1 MAPMISSGADVA
13 ASNDPLFRP
22 CRSTSIRSDT
32 ARRSARLW
40 LMITTPRPISRS
52 RSTSISTSAVCTT
65 DSAAV
70 GSSSTRIRGR
80 VVSVRA
86 IATAWRCPPD
96 SSRTGV
102 RTDGT
107 VIVRSRRICADASSM
122 PSMSIGLRF
131 EARSSRPRKMFAA
144 TLRFSQSA
152 RSWNTVEMPRACAPA
167 GLGMLT
173 GSPSISTVPESG
185 WSTPEM
191 ILASVDFPAPL
202 SPPSATT
209 SCACTVRPATVRA
222 STAAQRLLTTRSAS
236 RGGAPGLARP
246 CCCVVGHSTSS
257 ATVSVSVR
265 PGVCG
270 EGGAGVFQREQHRAH
285 DLGVRAELRGDHLE
299 RRDVVER
306 HPAADRLAHRA
317 DEQLAGL
324 GELAADHDALRV
336 HGDRQARDHRA
347 DGGAGV
353 LDDLA
358 AAGVAVVGEG
368 DDVPEREASAQAD
381 LALGVDLDVADLAR
395 RAGEAA
401 VQVLVQGDA
410 GAGAV
415 GRADVDG
422 VLEVPAGA
430 EAALGEGAEVGVVVD
445 EHRDAQALRHDLGD
459 GGVVP
464 AAEDAGD
471 GDGAGRGVHR
481 GGEAD
486 ADAEELV
493 EAGADALEDLD
504 DEEGGAVEAG
514 VGAVLVGEGEGL
526 LDEDLGGRVGEG
538 DAHVPGADVHA
549 RGEAGEA

>member
-1 MAPMISSGADVA
+1 MISSGADVA
-13 ASNDPLFRP
+13 ASNEPLFRP

-40 LMITTPRPISRS
+40 LMMTTPRPISRS

-86 IATAWRCPPD
+86 MATACRCPPD

-131 EARSSRPRKMFAA
+131 DARSSRPRKMFAA
-144 TLRFSQSA
+144 TLRFSHSA

-202 SPPSATT
+202 SPTSATT
-209 SCACTVRPATVRA
+209 SCACTVRSASVSA
-222 STAAQRLLTTRSAS
+222 STAPNRLVTLRRAS
-236 RGGAPGLARP
+236 RGGPPGLGRP
-246 CCCVVGHSTSS
+246 WVAVVVHSTSS

-265 PGVCG
+265 PGECG
-270 EGGAGVFQREQHRAH
+270 ECGAGVFQREQHRAH
-285 DLGVRAELRGDHLE
+285 GLGVRAELRGDHLE

-306 HPAADRLAHRA
+306 HPAADGLAHGA
-317 DEQLAGL
+317 DQQLAGL
-324 GELAADHDALRV
+324 GELAADDDAMRV
-336 HGDRQARDHRA
+336 HGDGQAGDHRA
-347 DGGAGV
+347 DRGAGV

-368 DDVPEREASAQAD
+368 DDVSEREAAAAGSEDLDEGGGADDGVEAAAAPAQAD
-381 LALGVDLDVADLAR
+381 VALGVDLDVADLAR

-415 GRADVDG
+415 GGAHVDG
-422 VLEVPAGA
+422 VLEVPTRA

-445 EHRDAQALRHDLGD
+445 EHGDAEALGHDLGYW
-459 GGVVP
+459 GVVP

-471 GDGAGRGVHR
+471 RDGAGRGVDR

-486 ADAEELV
+486 ADAEELCEV
-493 EAGADALEDLD
+493 
-504 DEEGGAVEAG
+504 
-514 VGAVLVGEGEGL
+514 
-526 LDEDLGGRVGEG
+526 
-538 DAHVPGADVHA
+538 
-549 RGEAGEA
+549 